1 MEAMEKVDFRSA
13 ALDAIVSTLLHQGA
27 VLLGNFVDTAALAD
41 AYAIMLRAY
50 EKTDKVHVSPDM
62 LRQLGLPMFSDVLFT
77 QRHHDLLGKVF
88 GGRDYWIDGNTLSRR
103 VAKVREPP
111 HWLPPLAP
119 HLDAFVN
126 ELEFTVNFWIPFQA
140 CGIDAPSLAVV
151 LATFEEIVAYTG
163 YQNGAEVWVD
173 PQPFKRLSR
182 FRPAMKA
189 LFRTLDPALLADM
202 HERFRGRIR
211 TPAFAPGDAMMISN
225 YTLHFTHSTPEMSK
239 SRENL
244 ELRFRTSAS
253 LEEILHQHGIAAR
266 SESVG

>member
-13 ALDAIVSTLLHQGA
+13 ALDAIVSALLHQGA

-50 EKTDKVHVSPDM
+50 EKTDKFYVSPDV
-62 LRQLGLPMFSDVLFT
+62 LSQLGLPKFSDVLFT

-88 GGRDYWIDGNTLSRR
+88 GGRDVWIDGNTLSRR

-111 HWLPPLAP
+111 HWLQPTAP
-119 HLDAFVN
+119 HLDAFAN
-126 ELEFTVNFWIPFQA
+126 ELEFTVNFWVPFQA

-151 LATFEEIVAYTG
+151 LAQFDEIVAYTG

-189 LFRTLDPALLADM
+189 LFRSSDPAMLADM
-202 HERFRGRIR
+202 HERFGDRIR
-211 TPAFAPGDAMMISN
+211 TPAFVPGDAMMISN
-225 YTLHFTHSTPEMSK
+225 YTLHFTHSTPEMTK
-239 SRENL
+239 NRENL

-253 LEEILHQHGIAAR
+253 LEEILHEHGIAAR
-266 SESVG
+266 LEGVA